1 MFIIVMYTAKS
12 SLLISNTFVLIVSY
26 LSAPLSLKNNA
37 IKDEIKF
44 GSGPEYVEARPP
56 DGRILYVGNLWSPI
70 SVVDLTQSRVIKD
83 IDPGTTPHFD
93 RT

>member
-1 MFIIVMYTAKS
+1 MYTAKS

-56 DGRILYVGNLWSPI
+56 DGCCMLQIYGVQYWWW
-70 SVVDLTQSRVIKD
+70 T
-83 IDPGTTPHFD
+83 
-93 RT
+93 